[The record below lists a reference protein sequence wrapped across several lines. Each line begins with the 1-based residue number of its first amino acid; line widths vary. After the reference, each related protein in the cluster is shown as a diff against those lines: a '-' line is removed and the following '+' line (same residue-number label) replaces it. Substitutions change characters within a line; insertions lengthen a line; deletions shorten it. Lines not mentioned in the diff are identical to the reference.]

1 MSNLHT
7 DSTSFCAFNI
17 SHHLIATK
25 VHVFISMFL
34 FRLTFSRGF
43 HKFHYM
49 SNLSSQSVQKVREA
63 LKALGFSNDVMELE
77 STTRTS
83 AEAAQA
89 VGCQVEQIAKSI
101 VFRSKHTDK
110 PILVIASGPNRI
122 NEKRIEALISELLGK
137 ADANFVREKTGF
149 VIGGVPPV
157 GHLEKIEIFIDEDLL
172 QYEEIWAAAGSP
184 NAVFRLTPSDLI
196 KMTEGRVVSIK

>member
-1 MSNLHT
+1 
-7 DSTSFCAFNI
+7 
-17 SHHLIATK
+17 
-25 VHVFISMFL
+25 
-34 FRLTFSRGF
+34 
-43 HKFHYM
+43 M
-49 SNLSSQSVQKVREA
+49 SNLSSQSVEKVQEA
-63 LKALGFSNDVMELE
+63 LKALGFSNEVMELQ

-122 NEKRIEALISELLGK
+122 NEKKIEALISEPIGK
-137 ADANFVREKTGF
+137 ADANFVRQRTGF

-172 QYEEIWAAAGSP
+172 KYDEIWAAAGTP
-184 NAVFRLTPSDLI
+184 NAVFKLTLSDLV